1 MSGCFLFARISSMN
15 FDINL
20 FNFIFGLG
28 QKIGLNWLYEFLATY
43 LIYVVVVVFSF
54 FLLKEKD
61 LRKKVFVFLF
71 SLLLLVISRGLVT
84 EIIRF
89 IFPKQRPF
97 AQLDFVPLVSNSGLI
112 NSMPSGHTVFVF
124 SLAFCVFLLNK
135 KWGWICV
142 GLAFL
147 VSLGRILVGVHWPM
161 DVLVGVLISGVSYW
175 GLKKVTYNLQFT
187 VNDRITI

>member
-1 MSGCFLFARISSMN
+1 MN

-28 QKIGLNWLYEFLATY
+28 QKIGVNWFYEFLATY
-43 LIYVVVVVFSF
+43 LIYVVVMIFLF

-61 LRKKVFVFLF
+61 LREKVYVFLF
-71 SLLLLVISRGLVT
+71 SLLLLVISRGLFT
-84 EIIRF
+84 GIIRF

-97 AQLDFVPLVSNSGLI
+97 AQLDFVPLISNSGFADAL
-112 NSMPSGHTVFVF
+112 PSGHVVFVF

-135 KWGWICV
+135 KWGWIC
-142 GLAFL
+142 LALAIL

-161 DVLVGVLISGVSYW
+161 DVLVGFVVSGVSYW
-175 GLKKVTYNLQFT
+175 GLKKVIGSLQKVT
-187 VNDRITI
+187 Q